1 LKLFLYYINI
11 FIFENLMIK
20 NININIIINN
30 LYMNNNLIK
39 DIYDEEFIL
48 LLAGKLNQ

>member
-1 LKLFLYYINI
+1 
-11 FIFENLMIK
+11 MIK